1 VEKVTDERLT
11 ITGLKNKI
19 FDEFRFICEEY
30 EIDIKAITPLQFGFV
45 LGEINNRIIKPNEG
59 YLIYN
64 QEHEYNSKNLYAMY
78 KYILSPL
85 CSLYNQ
91 LTNDIYFCLLF
102 DIELINLEYIYI
114 IYPDAR
120 RTSFKD
126 ILQKSEETGLRAYLN
141 ERKGNPLGILASLT
155 KYHGWGEAENVR
167 KGETTQEISVNTLPQ
182 IGQND

>member
-1 VEKVTDERLT
+1 MTGRKAKNTRCCGLNVSDPQDIVVLNSLPVRWSKQRGNKMEKVSDDRLT
-11 ITGLKNKI
+11 ITSLKNKV
-19 FDEFRFICEEY
+19 FEEFRFICEEY
-30 EIDIKAITPLQFGFV
+30 EIDIKSITPLQFGFV

-102 DIELINLEYIYI
+102 AILFVIFLILNL
-114 IYPDAR
+114 
-120 RTSFKD
+120 F
-126 ILQKSEETGLRAYLN
+126 
-141 ERKGNPLGILASLT
+141 
-155 KYHGWGEAENVR
+155 
-167 KGETTQEISVNTLPQ
+167 
-182 IGQND
+182 

>member
-1 VEKVTDERLT
+1 MEKVTNDRLT
-11 ITGLKNKI
+11 ITSLKNKV

-30 EIDIKAITPLQFGFV
+30 EIDIKSITPLQFGFV
-45 LGEINNRIIKPNEG
+45 LGEINNRIIKPNES
-59 YLIYN
+59 YLIFN

-114 IYPDAR
+114 IYPDMR
-120 RTSFKD
+120 RTNFRE
-126 ILQKSEETGLRAYLN
+126 ILRASESIGLKSLLTERRSNPVGVLAILN
-141 ERKGNPLGILASLT
+141 KQ
-155 KYHGWGEAENVR
+155 YGWGVNDSVCET
-167 KGETTQEISVNTLPQ
+167 ETTQEISVNTLPQ

>member
-1 VEKVTDERLT
+1 MEKVTDERLT
-11 ITGLKNKI
+11 ITSLKNKV
-19 FDEFRFICEEY
+19 FEEFRFICEEY
-30 EIDIKAITPLQFGFV
+30 EIEIKSITPLQFGFV
-45 LGEINNRIIKPNEG
+45 LGEINNRIIKPNES

-114 IYPDAR
+114 IYPDLR
-120 RTSFKD
+120 RTNFRE
-126 ILQKSEETGLRAYLN
+126 ILRASESIGLKSLLTERRSNPVGVLAILN
-141 ERKGNPLGILASLT
+141 KQ
-155 KYHGWGEAENVR
+155 YGWSENDSVCE
-167 KGETTQEISVNTLPQ
+167 GETTQEISVNTLPQ

>member
-1 VEKVTDERLT
+1 MEKVTDDRLT
-11 ITGLKNKI
+11 ITGLKNKV
-19 FDEFRFICEEY
+19 FEEFRFICEEY
-30 EIDIKAITPLQFGFV
+30 EIDIKSITPLQFGFV
-45 LGEINNRIIKPNEG
+45 LGEINNRIIKPNEN
-59 YLIYN
+59 YLIFN
-64 QEHEYNSKNLYAMY
+64 QDHEYNSKNLYAMY

-120 RTSFKD
+120 RTNFRE
-126 ILQKSEETGLRAYLN
+126 ILQKSEETGLKGLLT
-141 ERKGNPLGILASLT
+141 ERKGNPLGLIAILRKA
-155 KYHGWGEAENVR
+155 HGWSVDDSLQQTDNV
-167 KGETTQEISVNTLPQ
+167 QEISVNTLPQ